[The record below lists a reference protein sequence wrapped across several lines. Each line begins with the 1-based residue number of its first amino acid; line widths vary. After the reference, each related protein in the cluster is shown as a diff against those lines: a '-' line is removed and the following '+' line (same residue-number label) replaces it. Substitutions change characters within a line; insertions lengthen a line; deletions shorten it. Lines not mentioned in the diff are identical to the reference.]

1 MLAEPMTA
9 KSCSAEAVEFVN
21 LWWRIYHERYDP
33 MVFWEVAKLACILR
47 HRGGNIS
54 TGYPMIHSKI
64 YLGMKIS

>member
-33 MVFWEVAKLACILR
+33 MVFWKAEKPASILR
-47 HRGGNIS
+47 HRGDNIS
-54 TGYPMIHSKI
+54 TGYPVIHSKTF
-64 YLGMKIS
+64 LGMKIS